1 MSVLQLKYS
10 GPQAA
15 AETGDE
21 CIKTEVADVGLSEST
36 CGNGNSDLYNALI
49 ALINGQ
55 PLPTASSSSTF
66 GATVWVQDMVGNGY
80 EAVIAKGTMTRE
92 SQVTVSPT
100 ELFNI
105 SPAKIVDGFYDFES
119 DTGWVIDRIW
129 SASWAGSVTDVNG
142 VSTAK
147 PGLTIDGAKIKLT
160 PAGGVYGCLKIRY
173 DLTRD
178 KFYVENDGDGE
189 TEGDPYSTS
198 ITFDVD
204 GCDDEVVLALAALRC
219 RSENLRNFLGLL
231 ADGYGDGDGDVGVE
245 INYPP
250 PTEDPQDTERSYRYC
265 DKKFISAFP
274 RSAGE
279 GYEGTCL
286 GTVCGSCGD
295 DDDN

>member
-1 MSVLQLKYS
+1 MPVLRLKYS
-10 GPQAA
+10 GPQVAG
-15 AETGDE
+15 ETDDE

-36 CGNGNSDLYNALI
+36 CGNGKSDLYKALI
-49 ALINGQ
+49 ALIKGQ
-55 PLPTASSSSTF
+55 LPTSSSSSTF
-66 GATVWVQDMVGNGY
+66 GATVWAQDLVGNGY
-80 EAVIAKGTMTRE
+80 EAVIAKGTMSVE

-105 SPAKIVDGFYDFES
+105 SPAKIVDGFYDFEG

-129 SASWAGSVTDVNG
+129 SASWAGSVTDANG

-147 PGLTIDGAKIKLT
+147 PLLTIDGVKIKLT
-160 PAGGVYGCLKIRY
+160 PADGVYGCLKIRS

-178 KFYVENDGDGE
+178 KLSVLNDGGGE

-204 GCDDEVVLALAALRC
+204 GCDDEVVLSLPADKCLA
-219 RSENLRNFLGLL
+219 ENLLGLL
-231 ADGYGDGDGDVGVE
+231 GDDDGDGDGDVKVE
-245 INYPP
+245 DPP
-250 PTEDPQDTERSYRYC
+250 PTEDPVDTERRYRYC
-265 DKKFISAFP
+265 DRRFISASP

-286 GTVCGSCGD
+286 GITCGTCGD
-295 DDDN
+295 DDEQ

>member
-1 MSVLQLKYS
+1 MPVLQLKYS
-10 GPQAA
+10 GPPVA

-66 GATVWVQDMVGNGY
+66 GATVWAQDLVGNGY
-80 EAVIAKGTMTRE
+80 EAIIAKGTMARE

-160 PAGGVYGCLKIRY
+160 PADGVYGCLKIKY

-178 KFYVENDGDGE
+178 KFSVENDGGGE
-189 TEGDPYSTS
+189 TDGDPYSTS

-204 GCDDEVVLALAALRC
+204 GCDDEVVLSLPADPCLAEKLG
-219 RSENLRNFLGLL
+219 NPLGLL
-231 ADGYGDGDGDVGVE
+231 DEDGDGDGDVEV
-245 INYPP
+245 NDPP
-250 PTEDPQDTERSYRYC
+250 PTEDPQDTERRYGYC
-265 DKKFISAFP
+265 DKKFISASP
-274 RSAGE
+274 RSAGV
-279 GYEGTCL
+279 GYEGTCF
-286 GTVCGSCGD
+286 GVVCGSCGD
-295 DDDN
+295 DDE